1 MELTVNLPRPA
12 DESISDRF
20 PLVRKG
26 YERETVDRFAQTA
39 VHRITA
45 LQERCETLISE
56 NAQLVGALGDAR
68 LKATEV
74 DFSALGG
81 RAQEILRVAEEQA
94 RDVTRQAGRDAEQMI
109 AQAQAEVDQLTERT
123 TAELGEVRRTHL
135 SELKALRAQ
144 GERDAAELPRRAGV
158 ESEQLLTSARLQ
170 AASVCAEADATARG
184 IGQAA
189 LLEAQSRTATAEN
202 QAAGILRETAEQRD
216 RLLGELRQ
224 AQDAANATIK
234 AMLTE
239 ATALQRA
246 MGEHL
251 AAETDQ
257 AAALRTQSLA
267 EAEQAKVEAANEA
280 EQIISRSQQRAAL
293 IDERARQEFAWRRR
307 QMQHEQD
314 LLDRRKVAMLSQL
327 SSLSALAAESAEN
340 FSDMPELSFGEMG
353 GPDEYS
359 RVDPT
364 GDGEQRQMA
373 DAVQA

>member
-1 MELTVNLPRPA
+1 MNLPRSA
-12 DESISDRF
+12 DETSSGRF

-26 YERETVDRFAQTA
+26 YERETVDRFTQTTEQ
-39 VHRITA
+39 RISA
-45 LQERCETLISE
+45 LQQRCETLISE
-56 NAQLVGALGDAR
+56 NAQLDRELEDAR
-68 LKATEV
+68 SKAAEV

-94 RDVTRQAGRDAEQMI
+94 RDVTRQAARDAEQVI

-123 TAELGEVRRTHL
+123 TAELGEVRRSHL
-135 SELKALRAQ
+135 SELEALRAQ
-144 GERDAAELPRRAGV
+144 GEHDAAELARRARV

-170 AASVCAEADATARG
+170 AASMRAEADATARG

-202 QAAGILRETAEQRD
+202 RAAGILREAAEQRD
-216 RLLGELRQ
+216 RLLGELHQ
-224 AQDAANATIK
+224 TQDAANATIE

-257 AAALRTQSLA
+257 AAAMRTQSLA
-267 EAEQAKVEAANEA
+267 EAEQVKVEATDEA
-280 EQIISRSQQRAAL
+280 EQIISRAQQRAAL

-307 QMQHEQD
+307 QMRHEQD

-327 SSLSALAAESAEN
+327 TSLSVLAAESAEN
-340 FSDMPELSFGEMG
+340 FPDVPELSFEDVGEFAAH
-353 GPDEYS
+353 S
-359 RVDPT
+359 W
-364 GDGEQRQMA
+364 GDGDQRELA
-373 DAVQA
+373 DAVHT